1 MNYVAQI
8 EIKNGVYVVSSR
20 VIAKQLGKRHS
31 GVLRDLDKILIDPNV
46 GRLKNQST
54 HICVDSE
61 NADLRSLIIPS
72 FYQVKGQKRNY
83 KEYLLT
89 KDGFTLYMFNI
100 QGYNG
105 FKMAYINEFN
115 RMEQALKEP
124 KEQKKLPLFTE
135 IKPTTWR
142 GTPVIEI
149 QDLAKLTNITD
160 ATIHWFSRNEKIN
173 LKSDYLREYKKENSE
188 RNYTNI
194 STISVLYKEMVIS
207 LCKKYGVYEKYKD
220 FIENYFRYDN
230 RLECKT
236 IEKPFN
242 DKYYNEMYEC
252 MVKAYQFESQIE
264 KIYEEQLLPLY
275 NRIDKLN
282 DLKRDTMLTPF
293 YGMKYGNIFGK
304 TKK

>member
-1 MNYVAQI
+1 MNFELKKLVLDSREVAKMLGK
-8 EIKNGVYVVSSR
+8 EHR
-20 VIAKQLGKRHS
+20 HLLRDIAKNLDYLTETKIGLSEFFQETQYKDSTGK
-31 GVLRDLDKILIDPNV
+31 
-46 GRLKNQST
+46 KNKRYDIT
-54 HICVDSE
+54 K
-61 NADLRSLIIPS
+61 
-72 FYQVKGQKRNY
+72 KGCEFLAHK
-83 KEYLLT
+83 LT
-89 KDGFTLYMFNI
+89 GKKGAIFT
-100 QGYNG
+100 
-105 FKMAYINEFN
+105 ATYINKFHK
-115 RMEQALKEP
+115 MEQALKE
-124 KEQKKLPLFTE
+124 QKKLPFPE

-142 GTPVIEI
+142 GVPVMEV

-160 ATIHWFSRNEKIN
+160 ATIHWYSRNEKIN
-173 LKSDYLREYKKENSE
+173 LRFENLKKYKKENSDKD
-188 RNYTNI
+188 YTNI
-194 STISVLYKEMVIS
+194 SAITVLYKEMVIS

-236 IEKPFN
+236 IEKPFD

-282 DLKRDTMLTPF
+282 DLKRDTMMTMF
-293 YGMKYGNIFGK
+293 NGMKYGNILGK

>member
-1 MNYVAQI
+1 MNYLVKL
-8 EIKNGVYVVSSR
+8 EKHNNSYVVSSR
-20 VIAKQLGKRHS
+20 VIASQLEKRHS
-31 GVLRDLDKILIDPNV
+31 DVLESIDNINQNSTTEISALFIKSEYKAIN
-46 GRLKNQST
+46 GKKN
-54 HICVDSE
+54 
-61 NADLRSLIIPS
+61 
-72 FYQVKGQKRNY
+72 

-100 QGYNG
+100 QGYLD
-105 FKMAYINEFN
+105 FKMTYINEFN
-115 RMEQALKEP
+115 RMEQAL

-135 IKPTTWR
+135 IKPTTWK
-142 GTPVIEI
+142 GVPVIEI

-160 ATIHWFSRNEKIN
+160 ATIHWYSRNEKIN
-173 LKSDYLREYKKENSE
+173 LRSENLQEYKKENSDK
-188 RNYTNI
+188 NYTNI
-194 STISVLYKEMVIS
+194 SAISVLYKEMVIS

-230 RLECKT
+230 RLEYKT
-236 IEKPFN
+236 IGKPFD

-282 DLKRDTMLTPF
+282 YLKKDTMMTMF
-293 YGMKYGNIFGK
+293 NGMKYGDILGK

>member
-1 MNYVAQI
+1 MNCVVTL
-8 EIKNGVYVVSSR
+8 EKKNNFYVVSSR
-20 VIAKQLGKRHS
+20 VIAEQLDKRHTD
-31 GVLRDLDKILIDPNV
+31 VLRDIDVILEKSDLTF
-46 GRLKNQST
+46 LKN
-54 HICVDSE
+54 SE

-72 FYQVKGQKRNY
+72 LYQVKGQKRNY

-100 QGYNG
+100 QGYLD

-115 RMEQALKEP
+115 RMEQALKE
-124 KEQKKLPLFTE
+124 QKKLPFSE
-135 IKPTTWR
+135 IKPTTWK

-160 ATIHWFSRNEKIN
+160 ATIHWYSRNEKIN
-173 LKSDYLREYKKENSE
+173 LRSENLQEYKKENSDK
-188 RNYTNI
+188 NYTNI
-194 STISVLYKEMVIS
+194 SAISVLYKEMVIS

-230 RLECKT
+230 RLEYKT

-282 DLKRDTMLTPF
+282 YLKKDTMMTMF
-293 YGMKYGNIFGK
+293 NGMKYGNILGK

>member
-1 MNYVAQI
+1 MNYVVKL
-8 EIKNGVYVVSSR
+8 ESKNGINVVSSR
-20 VIAKQLGKRHS
+20 VVAKELGKNHS
-31 GVLRDLDKILIDPNV
+31 DVLDSLNNILEKGDF
-46 GRLKNQST
+46 
-54 HICVDSE
+54 
-61 NADLRSLIIPS
+61 RSLIIPS
-72 FYQVKGQKRNY
+72 NYQVKGQKRNY

-100 QGYNG
+100 QGYND

-115 RMEQALKEP
+115 RMEQALKE
-124 KEQKKLPLFTE
+124 QKKLPFSE
-135 IKPTTWR
+135 VKPTTWR
-142 GTPVIEI
+142 GTPVIEV

-160 ATIHWFSRNEKIN
+160 ATIHWYSRNEKIN
-173 LKSDYLREYKKENSE
+173 LRYENLQKYKKENPDKD
-188 RNYTNI
+188 YTNI
-194 STISVLYKEMVIS
+194 SAISILYKEMVIS

-220 FIENYFRYDN
+220 FIENYFRTDN
-230 RLECKT
+230 RIECKV
-236 IEKPFN
+236 IDKLFN

-282 DLKRDTMLTPF
+282 DLKRDTMMTMF
-293 YGMKYGNIFGK
+293 NGMKYGNILGK

>member
-1 MNYVAQI
+1 MNYSVKL
-8 EIKNGVYVVSSR
+8 EKKDNYYVVSSR
-20 VIAKQLGKRHS
+20 VVAQELSKEHKN
-31 GVLRDLDKILIDPNV
+31 VLRDLDNII
-46 GRLKNQST
+46 ST
-54 HICVDSE
+54 SS
-61 NADLRSLIIPS
+61 NLSSLILS
-72 FYQVKGQKRNY
+72 SNYRDKKGEER

-100 QGYNG
+100 QGYLD

-115 RMEQALKEP
+115 RMEQALKE
-124 KEQKKLPLFTE
+124 KKKVPFTE
-135 IKPTTWR
+135 IKPTTWK
-142 GTPVIEI
+142 GVPVIEV

-160 ATIHWFSRNEKIN
+160 ATIHWYSRNEKIN
-173 LKSDYLREYKKENSE
+173 LRSENLQEYKKENSDKD
-188 RNYTNI
+188 YTNI
-194 STISVLYKEMVIS
+194 SAISVLYKEMVIS
-207 LCKKYGVYEKYKD
+207 LCKRYGIYEKYKV

-230 RLECKT
+230 RLEYKT

-282 DLKRDTMLTPF
+282 YLKKDTMMTMF
-293 YGMKYGNIFGK
+293 NGMKYGDILGK
-304 TKK
+304 RK